1 MRRASIILAIAS
13 LVVPFAWAYVATTA
27 FYREASAG
35 GRYVCGLPALANFLL
50 ASVVCLLTSAA
61 AFIVGFVA
69 YRRLPR
75 PRPALRLMEVAALAL
90 PSLIV
95 GSLRG
100 QFFHRTLRRSD
111 PKDLTNR

>member
-50 ASVVCLLTSAA
+50 ASVVCVLTSAA

-75 PRPALRLMEVAALAL
+75 PRPTLRLMEVAALAL

-95 GSLRG
+95 GSYAAS
-100 QFFHRTLRRSD
+100 FFIV
-111 PKDLTNR
+111 P